1 MQARPQGSPSF
12 WLEEKRGQ
20 GPRKLRDQ
28 TAPAPA
34 ASCPLGPCSATAPRP
49 PQLPP
54 PPASPQHL
62 TLTVTKAASTAD
74 VL

>member
-12 WLEEKRGQ
+12 WLEEKRGR

-34 ASCPLGPCSATAPRP
+34 ASCPLGPRSALA
-49 PQLPP
+49 LPP
-54 PPASPQHL
+54 RLVLHSSLLHQRAP
-62 TLTVTKAASTAD
+62 STSH
-74 VL
+74 